1 MTPQN
6 EMFTYVSP
14 FGVTRHPV
22 EGQKGHLR
30 RASNGSHNYHHR
42 GAPRRL
48 LACTDIV
55 NRLDDM
61 SPLQNHHEGPYDA
74 ACAVQNNCG
83 QSSPVAALR
92 NSNVEILKVDDS
104 LHEGSNM
111 IAELDMGFMWDPK
124 MKFTSVDFA
133 NDPFYSDRSRPLRRI
148 GKKALSLCKRLW
160 RATAGSA

>member
-124 MKFTSVDFA
+124 MASFHPPTL
-133 NDPFYSDRSRPLRRI
+133 SRPDQTLLIMKCHNRS
-148 GKKALSLCKRLW
+148 SLASTLPTIRS
-160 RATAGSA
+160 TPTGAGL